1 MCDDVVVTITW
12 RFGNS
17 DAPDVIGGMTQDH
30 ESVAAID
37 EIGPFGSQV
46 LLPVDLGA
54 RRPR

>member
-1 MCDDVVVTITW
+1 VQ
-12 RFGNS
+12 RFG
-17 DAPDVIGGMTQDH
+17 VGIGGMTQDH

-46 LLPVDLGA
+46 VLPVDLGA